1 MTDPPFQLQVRGIT
15 SLFIFLQWEHCRK
28 WFWNHT
34 WNYFQCIID
43 FVSFLHFYQGKVMHF
58 KMLFER
64 CKNSVYRDILSGKNA
79 WFMGFCS
86 MKYRKHTF
94 FFKVQILIYKTC
106 FEVFEEG
113 VSKIPH
119 LVRVGHSW
127 MQKLHTMEN
136 CIIAYWSISENSVF
150 EMLRI
155 LIITATMIFEL
166 SSSNKKLWTTYSK
179 LLRPHLLRTKEARTA
194 EKGQLW
200 DELWCLFTN

>member
-1 MTDPPFQLQVRGIT
+1 
-15 SLFIFLQWEHCRK
+15 
-28 WFWNHT
+28 
-34 WNYFQCIID
+34 
-43 FVSFLHFYQGKVMHF
+43 MHF

-64 CKNSVYRDILSGKNA
+64 CKNSVYHDILSGKNA

-86 MKYRKHTF
+86 MKYRKNTL
-94 FFKVQILIYKTC
+94 FFKVQILIYKTS

-119 LVRVGHSW
+119 LVTVGHSW
-127 MQKLHTMEN
+127 MQKLHTMRN
-136 CIIAYWSISENSVF
+136 CIMAYWSISKNSVF

-194 EKGQLW
+194 EIGQLKW
-200 DELWCLFTN
+200 VAVFVYKLTFDISKWKKLCA